1 MDSSQ
6 AAVMRVVCEQHTAA
20 LWRCALLLTGDRGR
34 AKEVVTETLRRA
46 GQHPEI
52 ADYSDGSARAW
63 LFTVARDVIL
73 DERGNT

>member
-6 AAVMRVVCEQHTAA
+6 AAVMRVLCEQHTAA
-20 LWRCALLLTGDRGR
+20 LWRFAMLLTGDRGR
-34 AKEVVTETLRRA
+34 AADVINETLRRA

-63 LFTVARDVIL
+63 LFTVARDII
-73 DERGNT
+73 DERGAT